1 MQQHVI
7 ALAGGV
13 GGAKL
18 AHGLAMLLPPEALT
32 VVVNV
37 GDDFSHLGFPVCP
50 DLDTVL
56 YTLAGIANAETGWG
70 ITGESWNFMAAMQA
84 LGGETWFRLGD
95 KDIATHTR
103 RRQLLAEGQTL
114 AQAIDALRR
123 AHGIGCAILPASNDA
138 LRTRVLTEQGELDFQ
153 IYFVREQCRPVVR
166 GLRYEGAEAAQP
178 AKMQGRAWT
187 ETDCAGIVICPSNP
201 YLSIAPILAMPAAR
215 RWLSERKC
223 PAIAVSPIIGGA
235 AVKGPAAK
243 LMREFG
249 IEPSALAVAE
259 YYRGLIDYL
268 LIDQT
273 DADQA
278 EAIAALGIRPVLAD
292 ILMRDAA
299 DRRRLGQLCL
309 DILGRHGAMVS

>member
-1 MQQHVI
+1 MVKPVI

-18 AHGLAMLLPPEALT
+18 AHGLAMQLPADELL

-37 GDDFSHLGFPVCP
+37 GDDFTHLGFPVCP

-56 YTLAGIANAETGWG
+56 YTLAGIANPETGWG
-70 ITGESWNFMAAMQA
+70 LAGESWHFMAALQA

-95 KDIATHTR
+95 RDIATHTR
-103 RRQLLAEGQTL
+103 RRQLLADGL
-114 AQAIDALRR
+114 PLSAAVDVLRR
-123 AHGIGCAILPASNDA
+123 AHGIGCAVLPASDAA
-138 LRTRVLTEQGELDFQ
+138 LRTQVASDAGEMDFQ
-153 IYFVREQCRPVVR
+153 VYFVREQCRPVVHS
-166 GLRYEGAEAAQP
+166 LRYAGAETAQP
-178 AKMQGRAWT
+178 APWQGRPWT
-187 ETDCAGIVICPSNP
+187 ETPCGGIVICPSNP

-215 RWLSERKC
+215 QWLAARPA

-249 IEPSALAVAE
+249 VEPSALAVAE

-268 LIDQT
+268 LIDQA
-273 DADQA
+273 DAGQA
-278 EAIAALGIRPVLAD
+278 AAIRALGIEPVVHD

-299 DRRRLGQLCL
+299 DRHRLARLCL
-309 DILGRHGAMVS
+309 GILARGGADT